1 MKSILLTLALLVS
14 FSSFVQVSFL
24 DDNIIRTKYPTTQSA
39 CLDINGNL
47 ADPLSTAKVL
57 ERAYFQWDF
66 GESDAI
72 FIQYYLGEL
81 INNDYNLTGIK
92 SIVFEKYDENSERLN
107 PEISIH
113 YWKNGKIK
121 DVKYNSR

>member
-57 ERAYFQWDF
+57 ERAYFQ
-66 GESDAI
+66 
-72 FIQYYLGEL
+72 
-81 INNDYNLTGIK
+81 
-92 SIVFEKYDENSERLN
+92 
-107 PEISIH
+107 
-113 YWKNGKIK
+113 
-121 DVKYNSR
+121 